1 MYDVSQDFLQAAE
14 KGAKQFITGRIAI
27 NGANTSIWL
36 DDNGLIGEPEI
47 TRQCTADLDVFG
59 VGELVS
65 GTLKFI
71 LNAKKA
77 STGAATDEEREYA
90 FNNLRGARVTLD
102 FKLDGASDIVPL
114 GVWTITEPTKKA
126 GGIIEITGEDCIS
139 RLNVP
144 IAERCVG
151 YIDLESRLKKIT
163 ELTGVRFA
171 QTAEQI
177 RTLSKTSLSVIYG
190 TEFCQTCRDEVS
202 AIAGFIGGFACADR
216 HGNIAFRTFGTQSV
230 LTVEA
235 EKRHNI
241 ALNDYCFGISGVSYT
256 DKSGNTATV
265 STNAV
270 IIGTKAVVSM
280 PKSPLIHEN
289 NMDSEKAVKQY
300 ELLLGGAA
308 QNLALTPWKS
318 GEVEYYG
325 NPALDLGDLVTLR
338 GGSVPVPTPFL
349 ITGEAWHFRGAQTL
363 ISAGAGKNAYQNG
376 AGQGGSSS
384 HIQQL
389 ITQVNVEKNIAVV
402 EMTGYTGVLSD
413 KLQTAALGA
422 FSVREQTIVFVDIT
436 ANIRSIGNTEVH
448 MNLLFDGVKQTV
460 HAIETM
466 AANQRRTIHLTA
478 HLIASQGK
486 HTVTAEACGNA
497 ETERI
502 TAIVWGQNI
511 TPEKP
516 EPAYIADYE
525 YTVNA
530 NSVTIDKYIGD
541 SESPTV
547 PREIKGKQVTVIG
560 SSVFMGTSVKSA
572 YISEGVEEIQ

>member
-59 VGELVS
+59 VGELVT
-65 GTLKFI
+65 GTVKFI

-139 RLNVP
+139 RLDVP
-144 IAERCVG
+144 IAENYVG

-190 TEFCQTCRDEVS
+190 TEFCQTCREEVS

-216 HGNIAFRTFGTQSV
+216 RGNIEFRTFGTQPV

-280 PKSPLIHEN
+280 PKSPLMHEN

-318 GEVEYYG
+318 GEIEYYG
-325 NPALDLGDLVTLR
+325 NPALDLGDLVTLK

-363 ISAGAGKNAYQNG
+363 ISAGAGKNAYQSG
-376 AGQGGSSS
+376 AGQSGSSS
-384 HIQQL
+384 HIHQL

-402 EMTGYTGVLSD
+402 EMTGFTGILSD
-413 KLQTAALGA
+413 KLKTAALGA

-436 ANIRSIGNTEVH
+436 ANIRSIGDTEVH

-466 AANQRRTIHLTA
+466 AANERHTIHLTA
-478 HLIASQGK
+478 HLTASQGK
-486 HTVTAEACGNA
+486 HTVTFEACGNA

-525 YTVNA
+525 YTINS

-541 SESPTV
+541 SESPTI
-547 PREIKGKQVTVIG
+547 PREIEGKKAAVIG
-560 SSVFMGTSVKSA
+560 SSAFMGTSVKFA

>member
-1 MYDVSQDFLQAAE
+1 MYDVSQDFLQAVE

-59 VGELVS
+59 VGELVT
-65 GTLKFI
+65 GTVKFI

-126 GGIIEITGEDCIS
+126 GSIIEITGEDCIS
-139 RLNVP
+139 RLDVP
-144 IAERCVG
+144 IAENYVG

-163 ELTGVRFA
+163 ELTGVQFA

-216 HGNIAFRTFGTQSV
+216 RGNIEFRTFGTQSV

-256 DKSGNTATV
+256 DKSGNTAVV
-265 STNAV
+265 STNSV

-280 PKSPLIHEN
+280 PKSPLMHEN

-363 ISAGAGKNAYQNG
+363 ISAGAGKNAYQSG

-384 HIQQL
+384 QIHQL

-402 EMTGYTGVLSD
+402 EMTGYTGILAD
-413 KLQTAALGA
+413 KLKTAALGA

-436 ANIRSIGNTEVH
+436 ANIRSFGDTEVS
-448 MNLLFDGVKQTV
+448 
-460 HAIETM
+460 
-466 AANQRRTIHLTA
+466 RRA
-478 HLIASQGK
+478 KRS
-486 HTVTAEACGNA
+486 
-497 ETERI
+497 
-502 TAIVWGQNI
+502 
-511 TPEKP
+511 
-516 EPAYIADYE
+516 
-525 YTVNA
+525 
-530 NSVTIDKYIGD
+530 
-541 SESPTV
+541 
-547 PREIKGKQVTVIG
+547 
-560 SSVFMGTSVKSA
+560 
-572 YISEGVEEIQ
+572 